1 MMKNSMTPLASDPEG
16 SNPSLAEARW
26 QVVVRRDGGQA
37 AGGFVYGVRT
47 TGVYC
52 RPGCASRLPRRENV
66 RFFDSSAAAEQ
77 AGFRA
82 CKRCRPNAAPPEDA
96 RAAAVL
102 QACQAME
109 QAEEAP
115 ALADLARA
123 AGLSPSRFQ
132 RAFKQAVG
140 VTPKQYAMEHRRDRV
155 RGRLA
160 EGAPVTAAL
169 YDAGYG
175 SGSRFY
181 QESTAAMGMTPSAY
195 RDGGQG
201 IQVGFPTVLWHLGWG
216 LGATTGR
223 GVCAIQFGD
232 DPEALKARLQARFP
246 GAELREN
253 DPGLAGLAARTLDSL
268 RSPGQGLDLPLDIQ
282 GTAFQ
287 RRVWQAL
294 REIPAGSTSTYGQVA
309 AAIGQPTAVRAV
321 ARACAANEIALAI
334 PCHRVKRSDG
344 GLGGYRW
351 GVERKQALL
360 EWESEACG

>member
-1 MMKNSMTPLASDPEG
+1 M
-16 SNPSLAEARW
+16 
-26 QVVVRRDGGQA
+26 
-37 AGGFVYGVRT
+37 RT

-66 RFFDSSAAAEQ
+66 RFFDSGAAAEM

-82 CKRCRPNAAPPEDA
+82 CKRCRPNAASPDEA
-96 RAAAVL
+96 RAAAML
-102 QACQAME
+102 HACHTIE
-109 QAEEAP
+109 HAEEPP
-115 ALADLARA
+115 ALADLARD

-132 RAFKQAVG
+132 RLFKEAVG

-160 EGAPVTAAL
+160 AGAPVTAAL

-175 SGSRFY
+175 SSSRFY
-181 QESTAAMGMTPSAY
+181 QESTAALGMTPTAY
-195 RDGGQG
+195 RNGGQG
-201 IQVGFPTVLWHLGWG
+201 TAVGFTTIQSHLGWV
-216 LGATTGR
+216 LVAATGR
-223 GVCAIQFGD
+223 GVCAIAFGD
-232 DPEALKARLQARFP
+232 DPEALKARLRARFP
-246 GAELREN
+246 GAELRAD
-253 DPGLAGLAARTLDSL
+253 DPDLAGLAARTLAGL
-268 RSPGQGLDLPLDIQ
+268 QSPRQGLDLPLDIQ

-287 RRVWQAL
+287 QRVWQAL
-294 REIPAGSTSTYGQVA
+294 RQIPAGSTCTYGQVA

-321 ARACAANEIALAI
+321 ARACAANEIAVAI

-360 EWESEACG
+360 DRESQAAG